1 MIKPHQ
7 FVTLAAA
14 TAVSVL
20 LTVGVYLASNNW
32 SAGRIE
38 GKAFLPELA
47 SGINSAGTI
56 EITQGAQ
63 KIVVERAG
71 QSWQVKDRGGFPAK
85 TEAARTLLV
94 ALAQAQ
100 LVEPRTSVKDK
111 LGLLELEAP
120 SDKDAK
126 SRGVR
131 VLDGNGRALADI
143 VVGKTRFDAFGSG
156 RGGIYVRKA
165 NETQSWL
172 ATGDPKVTV
181 DIRDWVDTNVFALEA
196 DKIAK
201 VTIETQGE
209 TALVIEK
216 APPPPPAEPG
226 KPPAPSA
233 ARPEKFKVANL
244 AEGQKLKAGAGIDG
258 IVEAFGSIGLEDV
271 RKLAAPPTGEGVQVI
286 KVEAADGHAVTFHL
300 RKDGEAS
307 WLSLS
312 ASGEGDAKAKAD
324 AINAKAKGWE
334 FKIPSWKAEQIG
346 KRRGDL
352 IETT

>member
-1 MIKPHQ
+1 VIKPHQ

-14 TAVSVL
+14 TVVSVL

-63 KIVVERAG
+63 KLVIERAG
-71 QSWQVKDRGGFPAK
+71 QSWQIKDRGGFPAK
-85 TEAARTLLV
+85 TEAARTL
-94 ALAQAQ
+94 
-100 LVEPRTSVKDK
+100 DK

-172 ATGDPKVTV
+172 ATGDPKITV
-181 DIRDWVDTNVFALEA
+181 DIKDWVDTNVFALEA

-201 VTIETQGE
+201 VTIETPGE

-216 APPPPPAEPG
+216 APPPPAEAG

-233 ARPEKFKVANL
+233 ARPEKFKISNL
-244 AEGQKLKAGAGIDG
+244 AEGQKLKQGAGIDG

-271 RKLAAPPTGEGVQVI
+271 RKLASPPTGDGVQVI
-286 KVEAADGHAVTFHL
+286 KVEAAGGPAVTFHL
-300 RKDGEAS
+300 RKDGTAS

-312 ASGEGDAKAKAD
+312 ASGEGEAKAKAD

-334 FKIPSWKAEQIG
+334 FRIPSWKADQIG
-346 KRRGDL
+346 KRRADL